1 MKLFKKP
8 LNFLVEAREEL
19 KKVSWSSRQEVFGS
33 TVVVIVITFLMTAF
47 IGVVDLFLTKILTVI
62 FR

>member
-8 LNFLVEAREEL
+8 LNFLVEAKEEL

>member
-1 MKLFKKP
+1 MNLFHKP
-8 LNFLVEAREEL
+8 LNFLIQVREEL
-19 KKVSWSSRQEVFGS
+19 KKVSWSTRQELLGS

-47 IGVVDLFLTKILTVI
+47 IGVVDLFLTKMLTVI